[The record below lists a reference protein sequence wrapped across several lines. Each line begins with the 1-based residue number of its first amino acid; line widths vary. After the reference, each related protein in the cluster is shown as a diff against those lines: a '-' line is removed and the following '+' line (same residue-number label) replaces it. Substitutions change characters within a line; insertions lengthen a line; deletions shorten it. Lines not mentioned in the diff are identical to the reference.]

1 MYHQHQSLLSPKTI
15 AWALLSQTIWLPLVA
30 IDAHDHW
37 RASVADRTPPSS
49 TNAVASSSPSTPVV
63 LTPKARTRPSR
74 PQDAARAL
82 AARWESSGIVLSAS
96 RGSADPL
103 LQGSPLRTIDQQAA
117 TASPL
122 LSKGSASSKIWPSSP
137 YRERTATASVTPA
150 PLGVSRTVASRT
162 SPQAPSL
169 KNAFNRS
176 ELLGGTLT
184 LNGSDAN
191 LDGVKMPPMA
201 RAERARWAY
210 SGDPMAPLP
219 QPWRDPMRKAVQQV
233 QPPSGRMEA
242 ARVIHV
248 PSTRVTRTTSVPLA
262 VQSDGS
268 VDILSQPDNPAVIQ
282 EIKDWSSRQRAPEAG
297 HVAPAVVEL
306 HPIAD
311 VTGPVATAPKTA
323 PLQAPTPVEAA
334 PAAPAPRA
342 LAPAPA
348 APPVAQAPAAVPAQA
363 PAPEAVAPAPEAP
376 VIAPTAP

>member
-1 MYHQHQSLLSPKTI
+1 MHHPQQSPLSAKTI
-15 AWALLSQTIWLPLVA
+15 GWALLSQTIWLPLVA

-49 TNAVASSSPSTPVV
+49 TNAVASSSPSSPVV
-63 LTPKARTRPSR
+63 LTPKAPPRPS
-74 PQDAARAL
+74 QAKDAAGAL
-82 AARWESSGIVLSAS
+82 AARWESSGMVLSAS

-103 LQGSPLRTIDQQAA
+103 LHGSPLRTVEQQALPG
-117 TASPL
+117 SPL
-122 LSKGSASSKIWPSSP
+122 LSKGSASPKFWPSTP
-137 YRERTATASVTPA
+137 YRERSASASVTPA
-150 PLGVSRTVASRT
+150 PTGVSRTVAART
-162 SPQAPSL
+162 SPLTPSF
-169 KNAFNRS
+169 KNVFNRS
-176 ELLGGTLT
+176 ALLGGTLT
-184 LNGSDAN
+184 LNGADAS
-191 LDGVKMPPMA
+191 LDGVVMPPMA

-268 VDILSQPDNPAVIQ
+268 VDILSHPDNPAVIQ
-282 EIKDWSSRQRAPEAG
+282 EIKDWSSRQRAPETG

-311 VTGPVATAPKTA
+311 VTGPVATATKTA
-323 PLQAPTPVEAA
+323 PLPAPAPVEVA
-334 PAAPAPRA
+334 PAAPAERV
-342 LAPAPA
+342 LAPAAA
-348 APPVAQAPAAVPAQA
+348 APPVAQAPAPEVVSPAA
-363 PAPEAVAPAPEAP
+363 EAP
-376 VIAPTAP
+376 VVPSPAAATTP